1 MKLIYKILWVNV
13 GIALVIAFLIP
24 LGGLYSI
31 SGYLSGLGVISLGGA
46 IVDLVVSFI
55 LFMIKK
61 KEWAQGYLLTAG
73 VLLLLGAVTCTM
85 SA

>member
-24 LGGLYSI
+24 LDGLNSVSSYFF
-31 SGYLSGLGVISLGGA
+31 GLGAISLVGA
-46 IVDLVVSFI
+46 IVDLIVSFI